1 MRVLVTGHEG
11 YIGGV
16 LAPMLVAAGH
26 DVVGLDSGLFTS
38 CAFSRTRPDIQT
50 VYQDIRDIGARDLAG
65 FDAIVH
71 LAGLSSEDL
80 GAIDPSLTFEINH
93 LASVRLARL
102 AREAGVA
109 RFVFSSSC
117 GGYAAPMTGMLD
129 ETSSFDPATPY
140 EMSKAR
146 AEQGIAE
153 LADPVFSPTFLRN
166 ATAYGASPRL
176 RLDLAVN
183 GFVARAFVTKQI
195 ALESDAAA
203 WRPFVHVQDIS
214 RAFIAVL
221 DAPRERVH
229 NRAFNVGRNEDNYRV
244 REIAEIVA
252 DVMPRCRVDHPVD
265 AETGPDGPRYRVNF
279 STLKRALPAF
289 QPQWHVRRGAQQLF
303 HAYRDE
309 HMTLEKLQGSQ
320 FSRAAHLKHL
330 LACGELDGT
339 LRWTAKKAVAY

>member
-16 LAPMLVAAGH
+16 LAPMLVGAGH
-26 DVVGLDSGLFTS
+26 DVVGMDSGLFTD
-38 CAFSRTRPDIQT
+38 CAYGRTRPEIQT

-65 FDAIVH
+65 FDAIIH

-80 GAIDPSLTFEINH
+80 CAIEPSLTFEINH
-93 LASVRLARL
+93 LASARLARL
-102 AREAGVA
+102 AKEARVS

-117 GGYAAPMTGMLD
+117 GGYAAQQIGMLD
-129 ETSSFDPATPY
+129 ETSPCDPVTPF
-140 EMSKAR
+140 EISKAR

-153 LADPVFSPTFLRN
+153 LADPAFSPTFLRN
-166 ATAYGASPRL
+166 AEAYGASPRL
-176 RLDLAVN
+176 RLGLTVN
-183 GFVARAFVTKQI
+183 NFVARAFV
-195 ALESDAAA
+195 ARHLSLESDAAA

-229 NRAFNVGRNEDNYRV
+229 NRVFNVGRNEDNYRV

-252 DVMPRCRVDHPVD
+252 DVMPRCRVDHPAD
-265 AETGPDGPRYRVNF
+265 AETELDRPRYRVNF
-279 STLKRALPAF
+279 KSLKRTLPAF
-289 QPQWHVRRGAQQLF
+289 QPRWHVRRGTQQLF

-309 HMTLEKLQGSQ
+309 RLTLETLESSL
-320 FSRAAHLKHL
+320 FSRGAHLKHL
-330 LACGELDGT
+330 LARGDLDGT

>member
-26 DVVGLDSGLFTS
+26 DVVGLDSGLFTD
-38 CAFSRTRPDIQT
+38 CVYSRTRPEIRS
-50 VYQDIRDIGARDLAG
+50 VYKDIRDVGARELAG

-80 GAIDPSLTFEINH
+80 GAIDPGLTFEVNH

-117 GGYAAPMTGMLD
+117 GGYAAQMTGMLD
-129 ETSSFDPATPY
+129 ETSPCDPVTPY

-146 AEQGIAE
+146 AEEGITE
-153 LADPVFSPTFLRN
+153 LADPAFSPTLLRN
-166 ATAYGASPRL
+166 AEAYGASPRL
-176 RLDLAVN
+176 RLDLVVN
-183 GFVARAFVTKQI
+183 NFVARAFVTGNLS
-195 ALESDAAA
+195 LESDAAA
-203 WRPFVHVQDIS
+203 WRPFVHVRDIS

-229 NRAFNVGRNEDNYRV
+229 NRVFNVGRNEDNYRV
-244 REIAEIVA
+244 REIGEIVA
-252 DVMPRCRVDHPVD
+252 DVMPRCRVDHP
-265 AETGPDGPRYRVNF
+265 AGSEIEPGRPRYRVNF
-279 STLKRALPAF
+279 STLERALPAF
-289 QPQWHVRRGAQQLF
+289 QPRWHVRRGAQQLF
-303 HAYRDE
+303 HSYRDE
-309 HMTLEKLQGSQ
+309 RLTLEKLESSL

-330 LACGELDGT
+330 LASGDLDGT